1 MGLGLCFPSSLL
13 LRALY
18 IHPSVC
24 PMGLHQ
30 CRWLSWC
37 HHFAMVARSMVHD
50 LMSSGWVGDMQ
61 VYVRVHRQDGPLI
74 EIWAKINAIKIGKYS
89 SELFRNLGPWPCC
102 LGAIQT
108 FPPLLIS
115 HWLITNTTQLE
126 LALKCLPQ
134 AITDWVNLLPV
145 RHSLH
150 TELPHLF
157 SFLSLQYHIYEIP
170 PRSLSIARAALATQQ
185 LLEQRGSLQPLKEGA
200 KGTRAQQE
208 QIYWAAKEDR
218 APHLTSPIPRH
229 KLVLLL
235 HLQPH
240 PHHSHIQLS
249 GSTVLSREDTR
260 QCKRKDYNSHKDEKL
275 CITGREEVTRTL
287 GSSSSLCPLSQALQT
302 CSHAVNIPQRRA
314 SPGHEF
320 CPCTSF
326 SAPAAAFQCRAS
338 LGRARMLTASIYM
351 REIHHKA

>member
-1 MGLGLCFPSSLL
+1 
-13 LRALY
+13 
-18 IHPSVC
+18 
-24 PMGLHQ
+24 
-30 CRWLSWC
+30 
-37 HHFAMVARSMVHD
+37 
-50 LMSSGWVGDMQ
+50 MQ
-61 VYVRVHRQDGPLI
+61 VCVRVHHQDGPLI
-74 EIWAKINAIKIGKYS
+74 EIWAKINAIKIGKYFP
-89 SELFRNLGPWPCC
+89 ELFRNLGPRPCS

-108 FPPLLIS
+108 VPPLLIP

-134 AITDWVNLLPV
+134 AITDWVNLLSV

-157 SFLSLQYHIYEIP
+157 SSLSLQYHIYEIP

-185 LLEQRGSLQPLKEGA
+185 LLEQRGSRQPLKQGA
-200 KGTRAQQE
+200 KGIRAQQE

-218 APHLTSPIPRH
+218 APLLTSPIPRH
-229 KLVLLL
+229 KMVLPL

-240 PHHSHIQLS
+240 PHCSHIQLS
-249 GSTVLSREDTR
+249 GSIVLSREDTR
-260 QCKRKDYNSHKDEKL
+260 QCKRKDDDSHKDEKG
-275 CITGREEVTRTL
+275 CTAAREEVTRTL
-287 GSSSSLCPLSQALQT
+287 GSSSLLCPFSQALRT
-302 CSHAVNIPQRRA
+302 HSHAVNTLQRCA

-326 SAPAAAFQCRAS
+326 SAPAAASQCGAS
-338 LGRARMLTASIYM
+338 LGRVRMLTASIYM